1 MQGTNMKTYSTTE
14 MFEGNLTATHKIT
27 TPDGVYH
34 SHNYIEIELIERGD
48 GLSVL
53 NGNNIELKRGNLTL
67 MRPVIDNHSL
77 AVRSSSTFDL
87 STEFMPNTEY
97 EIESGII
104 RIASGKHK
112 GQYYVFIVANGNLI
126 AETITDL
133 NEFKCSAIGFY
144 AVNYNTENIRIINTS
159 DLSSTDYHTLSNVL
173 DKNDVLDFY
182 EIINN
187 NDLDIN
193 PDFLCPKEE
202 FNPFEFSPQKANT
215 SHSVVYKF
223 KTVVGKIG
231 NRIIILRFYNQDKS
245 NCIGVSI
252 SAKNIKI
259 INFLGGKA
267 FSIYSAYIS
276 PEYIPENIY
285 KKFLNYNKS
294 LNITLPEDET
304 VRFIELF
311 KALITAVHSTEKYSE
326 QIAKN
331 LIDAIL
337 FDILNHLPDDE
348 VQNNTR
354 GKIISFFSNTENLS
368 NGMTLEDFAKYLGYN
383 TAYASQFCIKEMGS
397 SFSDLKNIYRNSHAK
412 RLLIYTD
419 YSISKISEECGF
431 RSLSVF
437 NRAFKADTGLSPLQY
452 RKENQN
458 NSDSVSTN
466 KT

>member
-1 MQGTNMKTYSTTE
+1 MQGAKEKTYSTTE
-14 MFEGNLTATHKIT
+14 MFQGNLTATHKTT

-53 NGNNIELKRGNLTL
+53 NGDNIELKRGNLTL

-77 AVRSSSTFDL
+77 AVRSSCTFDL
-87 STEFMPNTEY
+87 SDEFIPNKEY

-104 RIASGKHK
+104 RIASGEHQ
-112 GQYYVFIVANGNLI
+112 GLYYVFIIVDGNLI
-126 AETITDL
+126 AETLTNL
-133 NEFKCSAIGFY
+133 NDFKCSAIGFY
-144 AVNYNTENIRIINTS
+144 AVNYNTENIHIIETS
-159 DLSSTDYHTLSNVL
+159 DLYPTDYFAQSNIL
-173 DKNDVLDFY
+173 DKSDVLDFY
-182 EIINN
+182 ETISN
-187 NDLDIN
+187 NDLNIN

-202 FNPFEFSPQKANT
+202 FNPFEFSSKQENT

-223 KTVVGKIG
+223 KTIVEKIG
-231 NRIIILRFYNQDKS
+231 NRIFILRFFNQDKS
-245 NCIGVSI
+245 NCIGVSV

-285 KKFLNYNKS
+285 KKFLNYNKP
-294 LNITLPEDET
+294 LNITLDEDET

-311 KALITAVHSTEKYSE
+311 KALITAVHGTEKYSE

-348 VQNNTR
+348 VQNKIR
-354 GKIISFFSNTENLS
+354 GKIISFFSNAENLS
-368 NGMTLEDFAKYLGYN
+368 NGMTLEGFAKYLGYN

-412 RLLIYTD
+412 RLLVYTD

-431 RSLSVF
+431 HSLSVF
-437 NRAFKADTGLSPLQY
+437 NRAFKASTGLSPLQY
-452 RKENQN
+452 RKKNQQHHH
-458 NSDSVSTN
+458 SASPN
-466 KT
+466 KA